1 MLRYKSD
8 ILSMTTVWIINLL
21 PVEKNSMPKDKLSK
35 TWMSFR
41 YLTKVLNQNFKTTV
55 LFSSST
61 PITCRQCS
69 GVVVCCWYLV
79 RRWLLTKSDFQS
91 IFISSLIQFR
101 TVFFSQRKVI
111 KCLKIAW
118 YFNWIRPLFVLNEA
132 KLLVSCHDSFF
143 HFLCLLKKKHL
154 SIMHT
159 HKGHRTQ
166 NTR

>member
-1 MLRYKSD
+1 MKSGFFQVLRYAHVGHAHETSTCQTRFYNDSMLRYKSD
-8 ILSMTTVWIINLL
+8 ILSMKTVWIINLL
-21 PVEKNSMPKDKLSK
+21 PVEKNSMLKDKLSK

-91 IFISSLIQFR
+91 IFISSLIQFQ
-101 TVFFSQRKVI
+101 TVFFFAAQSNQISKDRLI
-111 KCLKIAW
+111 
-118 YFNWIRPLFVLNEA
+118 F
-132 KLLVSCHDSFF
+132 
-143 HFLCLLKKKHL
+143 
-154 SIMHT
+154 
-159 HKGHRTQ
+159 
-166 NTR
+166 

>member
-8 ILSMTTVWIINLL
+8 ILSMKTVWIINLL

-41 YLTKVLNQNFKTTV
+41 YLTKVLNQNFKTKV

-79 RRWLLTKSDFQS
+79 NRWLLTKSDFQS
-91 IFISSLIQFR
+91 IFISSLIQFQ
-101 TVFFSQRKVI
+101 TVFFSQRKVT
-111 KCLKIAW
+111 KYSKIAW
-118 YFNWIRPLFVLNEA
+118 YFDWIHPLFVLNEA

-143 HFLCLLKKKHL
+143 ISCVYLKKKHL
-154 SIMHT
+154 FIMHT
-159 HKGHRTQ
+159 H
-166 NTR
+166 